1 MTCIVDIC
9 EGRSKKLFLSIA
21 FRCVFWEHGK
31 IRVWYMKQITK
42 NMRVGCRWKVQFE
55 KKIVLIRKF
64 FPCVILTTYWEFNWK
79 MFKIYWLFR
88 AIIFAELK
96 SIKFA
101 NEPIEMAHYILL
113 NSTNYH
119 FWWRWRLV
127 QRGLL
132 IF

>member
-1 MTCIVDIC
+1 MYSWYMWRKKQKTFSLDCLQVCVLGVWENPSVIYETDN
-9 EGRSKKLFLSIA
+9 EEHAGRVSMKSSIREKNLFLLESF
-21 FRCVFWEHGK
+21 FRV
-31 IRVWYMKQITK
+31 
-42 NMRVGCRWKVQFE
+42 
-55 KKIVLIRKF
+55 
-64 FPCVILTTYWEFNWK
+64 CVILTTYWEFNWK